1 MEENNKIFIWSP
13 FTSKV
18 GTVKNVINFANGLA
32 DYSKKKQFNIS
43 FINSFGEWNFLK
55 KELKDKK
62 FNFCDFFTQI
72 DF

>member
-32 DYSKKKQFNIS
+32 DYSKKK
-43 FINSFGEWNFLK
+43 
-55 KELKDKK
+55 
-62 FNFCDFFTQI
+62 TV
-72 DF
+72 

>member
-32 DYSKKKQFNIS
+32 DYSKKKQFTYIS
-43 FINSFGEWNFLK
+43 PK
-55 KELKDKK
+55 KLHLCKTSVGQTVVKMS
-62 FNFCDFFTQI
+62 
-72 DF
+72 